1 MENANFELLDK
12 PEFEQ
17 LKHCFQSNETFEEDS
32 SKLMLRSER
41 VYASFL
47 KYFEDVHKLNLQRW
61 YTDKFEF
68 NNNSDKAVG
77 TDILLNKLLDG
88 FEFFLGYDNTDGIL
102 LFASKFGVL
111 ALVGIREDIKSK
123 VDKYIDE
130 KNNIF
135 VCVITLRI
143 VDEEKIF
150 ANNFDEII
158 FHKVETNDKRRR

>member
-12 PEFEQ
+12 PEFKH
-17 LKHCFQSNETFEEDS
+17 LKHCFQSNIWRGFIKINVT
-32 SKLMLRSER
+32 LREVLR
-41 VYASFL
+41 FFI
-47 KYFEDVHKLNLQRW
+47 KYFEDVHKLNLQSW
-61 YTDKFEF
+61 YTGKFEF
-68 NNNSDKAVG
+68 NNSDKAVG
-77 TDILLNKLLDG
+77 TDILLNELLDG
-88 FEFFLGYDNTDGIL
+88 FEFFFGYDNTDGIL
-102 LFASKFGVL
+102 LFASKFG
-111 ALVGIREDIKSK
+111 EDIKSK

-130 KNNIF
+130 KNNIC